1 MQTRLV
7 RTKSDATG
15 PESGEAG
22 VELVVTATQGPPLYR
37 RVAARITTE
46 LALLAE
52 PGERLPAER
61 ELCNRF
67 DVSRVTLRT
76 ALKMLSDEG
85 LIAASST
92 RGWYRSEPTVSQL
105 SDLRASGQLL
115 GFSDRAASLGQET
128 SSDVLAQG
136 VRPADLDEAET
147 FSIVPGALVFEL
159 SRLRRAG
166 GLVIALDHSRVPL
179 ALCPGLEEHDY
190 TTSSL
195 YAVLRSAPEPVRPSV
210 GAYEVQ
216 AVAANP
222 EEQELLG
229 LQPAVPLLVA
239 RQTTR
244 DQHGRVCEL
253 GTTRYRGDRY
263 RFRATLG
270 LA

>member
-1 MQTRLV
+1 M
-7 RTKSDATG
+7 
-15 PESGEAG
+15 
-22 VELVVTATQGPPLYR
+22 VTATQGPPLYR
-37 RVAARITTE
+37 QVAARITTE

-61 ELCNRF
+61 ELCTRF

-76 ALKMLSDEG
+76 ALKLLADDG

-92 RGWYRSEPTVSQL
+92 RGWYRSEPTASRMAG
-105 SDLRASGQLL
+105 LRASGQLL

-128 SSDVLAQG
+128 SSDVLAQV
-136 VRPADLDEAET
+136 VRPADIDEAET
-147 FSIVPGALVFEL
+147 FSIVPGATVFEL
-159 SRLRRAG
+159 LRLRRAG
-166 GLVIALDHSRVPL
+166 GLIIALDQSRVPL
-179 ALCPGLEEHDY
+179 ALCPGIDQHDY
-190 TTSSL
+190 TTTSL
-195 YAVLRSAPEPVRPSV
+195 YAVLRSALEPVRPSV

-216 AVAANP
+216 AVAPTA

-253 GTTRYRGDRY
+253 GVTRYRGDRY

>member
-1 MQTRLV
+1 M
-7 RTKSDATG
+7 
-15 PESGEAG
+15 
-22 VELVVTATQGPPLYR
+22 VTAAQTPPLYR

-61 ELCNRF
+61 ELCTRF

-76 ALKMLSDEG
+76 ALKMLADDG
-85 LIAASST
+85 LIATSST
-92 RGWYRSEPTVSQL
+92 RGWYRCELTVSQM
-105 SDLRASGQLL
+105 SELRASGQLL

-128 SSDVLAQG
+128 SSDVLAQL
-136 VRPADLDEAET
+136 VRPADLDEAEL
-147 FSIVPGALVFEL
+147 FSVVPGAAVFEL

-179 ALCPGLEEHDY
+179 ALCPGLPEHDY
-190 TTSSL
+190 TSTSL

-216 AVAANP
+216 AVAP
-222 EEQELLG
+222 TDEERSLLG

-253 GTTRYRGDRY
+253 GATRYRGDRY